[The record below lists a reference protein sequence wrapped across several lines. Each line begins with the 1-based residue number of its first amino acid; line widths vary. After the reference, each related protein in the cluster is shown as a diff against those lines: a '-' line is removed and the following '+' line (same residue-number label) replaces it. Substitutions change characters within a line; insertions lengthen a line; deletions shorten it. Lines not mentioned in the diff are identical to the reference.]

1 MFTIRR
7 TIYPLFIPGV
17 LILLSSAIIIKW
29 PDLMIRMNDARELR
43 AIMVLIPF
51 APYIIFALGF
61 VMGWRY
67 ANAGMILG
75 TLALTLTYFG
85 LDFFRSSDLPRE
97 MSQGQSVSYAL
108 AFLLPL
114 NLAFYSTLTKRRLFT
129 SVGVFAI
136 VFLAAQV
143 FTVIVFCYPQSR
155 PSLQFMAKIKSLSP
169 SIAEKFNGISQWLGT
184 ALSDHFFFN
193 FKIMPSSA
201 VLACGLAIFFVLVLF
216 VKYNDIRIGGFLFT
230 IIAAMLGIT
239 TKSSEPAVIFY
250 FIAAG
255 LIMVVTTVE
264 ASFTMAYID
273 ELTGLPGRR
282 SLNETMLNLG
292 KKYVIAMIDVDR
304 FKKFNDTYGHKTG
317 DQVLKM
323 IAARLGKISG
333 GAKTF
338 RYGGEEFT
346 AIFSGKNVEDA
357 LAHVEDFRD
366 AVAST
371 PFVIRSTERS
381 SKNKSDRGKKT
392 ASPRK
397 QVTVTVSIGLAS
409 PGRDMTDPEKVIKA
423 ADKKLYEAKKGGRN
437 RTAY

>member
-1 MFTIRR
+1 
-7 TIYPLFIPGV
+7 
-17 LILLSSAIIIKW
+17 
-29 PDLMIRMNDARELR
+29 
-43 AIMVLIPF
+43 MVLMPF
-51 APYIIFALGF
+51 VPYIIFALGF

-75 TLALTLTYFG
+75 MLALTCSYFG
-85 LDFFRSSDLPRE
+85 LEFLRLSDLPRE
-97 MSQGQSVSYAL
+97 ASQSQSVSYAL

-129 SVGVFAI
+129 PVGVFSLL
-136 VFLAAQV
+136 VLAAQV
-143 FTVIVFCYPQSR
+143 FTVLVFCHPLGR
-155 PSLQFMAKIKSLSP
+155 LSLQFMEKIKSLSP
-169 SIAEKFNGISQWLGT
+169 LAAEKLNGFSIWLV
-184 ALSDHFFFN
+184 AMLADHSFFN
-193 FKIMPSSA
+193 QNLMPTSA
-201 VLACGLAIFFVLVLF
+201 VFACGLAIGFVLILF
-216 VKYNDIRIGGFLFT
+216 VKYNDIRICGFLFT
-230 IIAAMLGIT
+230 IVAGMLGIAS
-239 TKSSEPAVIFY
+239 KSLEPAAIFY

-282 SLNETMLNLG
+282 SLNETLLNLG

-323 IAARLGKISG
+323 IASRLGKISG

-346 AIFSGKNVEDA
+346 AIFSGKTVADA
-357 LAHVEDFRD
+357 LLYVEDFRE
-366 AVAST
+366 AVGST
-371 PFVIRSTERS
+371 PFVIRSPERP
-381 SKNKSDRGKKT
+381 SKRKWGFSKKKE
-392 ASPRK
+392 SNRK
-397 QVTVTVSIGLAS
+397 QVTVTVSIGLAA
-409 PGRDMTDPEKVIKA
+409 PDKETADPEKVIKA
-423 ADKKLYEAKKGGRN
+423 ADKKLYKAKKGGRN

>member
-1 MFTIRR
+1 MSAIRR
-7 TIYPLFIPGV
+7 AIFPLFIPV
-17 LILLSSAIIIKW
+17 ALILLSSGIVLMW
-29 PDLMIRMNDARELR
+29 PDLLIGMNGIMELR
-43 AIMVLIPF
+43 AIMVLMPF

-67 ANAGMILG
+67 ASAGMILG
-75 TLALTLTYFG
+75 TLVLALTYCG
-85 LDFFRSSDLPRE
+85 LDFLRSSDLPRE
-97 MSQGQSVSYAL
+97 VSQSQSLPYAL
-108 AFLLPL
+108 AFFLPL

-129 SVGVFAI
+129 TVGVSAM
-136 VFLAAQV
+136 VFLAVQV
-143 FTVIVFCYPQSR
+143 FTVIVFCYPESR
-155 PSLQFMAKIKSLSP
+155 LSLQFMAQINAISP
-169 SIAEKFNGISQWLGT
+169 SIAQKFYGISQWLST
-184 ALSDHFFFN
+184 VLSDHSFFN
-193 FKIMPSSA
+193 FKSMPTAA
-201 VLACGLAIFFVLVLF
+201 VFAWGLAINFVLILF
-216 VKYNDIRIGGFLFT
+216 VKFNDIRIGGFLFT
-230 IIAAMLGIT
+230 IVAAMLGSAT
-239 TKSSEPAVIFY
+239 NSAEPAVIFY

-264 ASFTMAYID
+264 FSFAMAYTD

-282 SLNETMLNLG
+282 SLNEAMLNLG

-317 DQVLKM
+317 DQVLRM
-323 IAARLGKISG
+323 IASRLGKISG

-409 PGRDMTDPEKVIKA
+409 PGRDMTDPEKVLKA
-423 ADKKLYEAKKGGRN
+423 ADKNLYKAKKGGRN
-437 RTAY
+437 RTVH